1 MFIKSSTETL
11 NLFDPKKLDI
21 QYLINLPSHDQTYL
35 NQQKEKFKYKFLPE
49 ARFPNGAFYYN
60 FICNPDVI
68 HFNYVIGKNKKKTM
82 KRYGEWYL

>member
-35 NQQKEKFKYKFLPE
+35 NQQRKNL
-49 ARFPNGAFYYN
+49 NTNFYQKQDSLMEL
-60 FICNPDVI
+60 FIIILFVI
-68 HFNYVIGKNKKKTM
+68 QMLFISIIQLVKIRKQ
-82 KRYGEWYL
+82 